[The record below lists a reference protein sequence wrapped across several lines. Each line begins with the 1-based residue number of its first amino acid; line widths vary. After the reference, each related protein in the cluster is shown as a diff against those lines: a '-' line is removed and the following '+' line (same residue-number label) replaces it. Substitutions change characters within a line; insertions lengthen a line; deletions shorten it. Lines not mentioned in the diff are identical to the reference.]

1 MAAQPVRVLAA
12 DDPAAV
18 LRPYEPG
25 DRDDVYRVCLL
36 TGDSGRDAS
45 GKFSDDTLLPD
56 IYAGPYLALE
66 PELATVVD
74 LGGRVAGYLLAAAD
88 TTSFVE
94 RYRRDWLPAF
104 AARHPLPAE
113 IRSEEDRLIAVG
125 HRPEAMVG
133 PDQDR
138 YPAHL
143 HIDLLPEL
151 QRQGLG
157 RALMRR
163 LLAELRERG
172 IPGVQLGVGE
182 ANHAAR
188 AFYARLGFHP
198 LPSAPDAAST
208 LCIESSATL

>member
-1 MAAQPVRVLAA
+1 MT
-12 DDPAAV
+12 AV
-18 LRPYEPG
+18 LRPYQPG

-36 TGDSGRDAS
+36 TGDSGGDAT

-74 LGGRVAGYLLAAAD
+74 VGGRVAGYLLAAAD
-88 TTSFVE
+88 TTRFVE
-94 RYRRDWLPAF
+94 RYRTDWLPGF
-104 AARHPLPAE
+104 AARHPQPAE
-113 IRSEEDRLIAVG
+113 IRSEQDRLIALG
-125 HRPEAMVG
+125 HRPEGMIG

-157 RALMRR
+157 RALIGR
-163 LLAELRERG
+163 LLGQLRERG

-198 LPSAPDAAST
+198 LPSAPGTASA
-208 LCIESSATL
+208 LCIETSVML